1 MNKAAV
7 LMEVVAHIEAEI
19 KSDRDYLAS
28 ESAESLSFEEDFAI
42 VSVMRRF
49 ERLAEHFQ
57 EQIEA
62 EISAYEVS
70 QGM

>member
-7 LMEVVAHIEAEI
+7 LIGVVAYLEAEI

-28 ESAESLSFEEDFAI
+28 DEAESLSFEEEFAI
-42 VSVMRRF
+42 ESTICRL
-49 ERLAEHFQ
+49 ERLVEHFQ
-57 EQIEA
+57 GQIEA
-62 EISAYEVS
+62 EISAYEQS

>member
-1 MNKAAV
+1 MNKALV
-7 LMEVVAHIEAEI
+7 LMEVVAYIEAEI

-28 ESAESLSFEEDFAI
+28 ESAESLSFEEGFAT
-42 VSVMRRF
+42 VSVIHRF

-57 EQIEA
+57 EQVEA
-62 EISAYEVS
+62 EVSAYEVS

>member
-1 MNKAAV
+1 
-7 LMEVVAHIEAEI
+7 MEVVAYIQAEI

-28 ESAESLSFEEDFAI
+28 ESAESLSFEEDFAT
-42 VSVMRRF
+42 VSVIRRF

-57 EQIEA
+57 EQIET
-62 EISAYEVS
+62 EISAYETA